1 MMHVTF
7 RKGQKTQGERMS
19 IVSVLACDTYDGEAV
34 RRLLS
39 PLLAPL
45 GGMGA
50 FVRPGMRVLLK
61 PNLLSAAERE
71 KAVTTHPAV
80 VRAVAELVQGAG
92 GTVLIGDSPAGPI
105 GCFSEVWRT
114 SGMAEI
120 AAALGAPFVPFDE
133 VIWRRLDGQDY
144 FVARPVLEADLVI
157 NLPKLKT
164 HAFARYTGAVKNL
177 FGIIPGGRKR
187 EIHMRAPG
195 IAEFS
200 RALVD
205 VLELVR
211 PGLTIMDGVTGQEGE
226 GPGTRGTPRPY
237 GCLAASTDPVALDS
251 ALSAAMGFRHGQVL
265 HVAQAASR
273 GLGVSEP
280 DAIQIQGDKL
290 ALRFGRVKLPATHW
304 YFRVPSWLTAPV
316 ARSAR
321 LQPVVEDQCCAGCGQ
336 CALVCPR
343 DAITPG
349 QPPHFDPEACVGCMC
364 CAEICPQGA
373 IRTHQNWLGRLIGTG
388 S

>member
-1 MMHVTF
+1 MP
-7 RKGQKTQGERMS
+7 
-19 IVSVLACDTYDGEAV
+19 IVSILACDTYHQDTVRSAV
-34 RRLLS
+34 S
-39 PLLAPL
+39 TLLAPL

-80 VRAVAELVQGAG
+80 VQAVAELVQGAG
-92 GTVLIGDSPAGPI
+92 GAVLIGDSPAGPAER
-105 GCFSEVWRT
+105 GSEVWYT
-114 SGMAEI
+114 SGMAAV
-120 AAALGAPFVPFDE
+120 AATLGASLVPFDE
-133 VIWRRLDGQDY
+133 VIWKRLDGRDY
-144 FVARPVLEADLVI
+144 FLARPVLEADLVI

-164 HAFARYTGAVKNL
+164 HAFVRYTGAAKNL
-177 FGIIPGGRKR
+177 FGVIPGGRKR

-211 PGLTIMDGVTGQEGE
+211 PALTIMDGVIGQEGE

-237 GCLAASTDPVALDS
+237 GCLAASPDPVALDS
-251 ALSAAMGFRHGQVL
+251 VLSAAMGFRPGQVL

-273 GLGVSEP
+273 GLGIGAP
-280 DAIQIQGDKL
+280 DAIQLSGDAT
-290 ALRFGRVKLPATHW
+290 ALRFGHVKLPATHW
-304 YFRVPSWLTAPV
+304 YFRTPSWLTAPV
-316 ARSAR
+316 YRSTR
-321 LQPVVEDQCCAGCGQ
+321 LQPAVEDLRCAGCGQ
-336 CALVCPR
+336 CAVVCPR

-349 QPPHFDPEACVGCMC
+349 QPPTFDPDACVGCMC

-373 IRTHQNWLGRLIGTG
+373 IRARESWLARLIGVR
-388 S
+388 